1 MRSRLNLIHQK
12 NTWMLRILALFYSFA
27 FIIHA
32 LIRGRFSGSHFGL
45 TLVLFLIAFILIKI
59 PRWSDYTMLMICVL
73 MFIYFYALILNTP
86 HYINFLFMALVPIS
100 SLVYHDLRPVLLS
113 SVLYIGSGLYFFWYK
128 GTVMFPNMGQEDWV
142 YIVAFSGFVSL
153 FCVMYTKM
161 LENILQ
167 RADLS
172 EDRLQTILDN
182 VSIGTWS
189 YDLHTEKLELS
200 GRLKKMLGLAH
211 HTSIT
216 DLSTMYFCIH
226 PDDRKV
232 IMDAQQEMVL
242 WRQTSSKDFRVLNK
256 DGSITWLQNRGRPH
270 FDYKGHLVRLDG
282 VVIDITE
289 RKEME
294 QRIEYLAYHDEMT
307 GLPNRAMLNKKFK
320 EYSQWIRS
328 SLAILFIDLDNF
340 KEVNDTLGHA
350 SGDLLLKDV
359 AQKLLAVVREE
370 DTICRLGGDE
380 FVILL
385 TDMDE
390 QSIVTVANRIK
401 HSLSQIQT
409 GHIRV
414 GASIGICVAAEGE
427 TLEDMIHRAD
437 ESMYGVKRGN
447 ADVEV
452 RFLDK
457 NHFSE
462 Q

>member
-12 NTWMLRILALFYSFA
+12 NIWMLRIIALFYGCA
-27 FIIHA
+27 LIIHT
-32 LIRGRFSGSHFGL
+32 LVRGKISGSHLGL
-45 TLVLFLIAFILIKI
+45 TLLLFLIAFIFIKI
-59 PRWSDYTMLMICVL
+59 PRWSSFTMMMICVL
-73 MFIYFYALILNTP
+73 MFVYFYSLIFHTP
-86 HYINFLFMALVPIS
+86 HYINYLFMALVPIS
-100 SLVYHDLRPVLLS
+100 SLIYHDLRPVLLS
-113 SVLYIGSGLYFFWYK
+113 SALYIGSGLYFFWYDGK
-128 GTVMFPNMGQEDWV
+128 LMFPGMGREDWIYV
-142 YIVAFSGFVSL
+142 VAFAGFVSI
-153 FCVMYTKM
+153 FCIMYTKM
-161 LENILQ
+161 LKKILQ

-189 YDLHTEKLELS
+189 YDLHTERLELS

-390 QSIVTVANRIK
+390 QSVVTVANRIK